1 MAGKMAVIKLEFFI
15 TAGEGYTAGRGF
27 FRPINSAAR

>member
-15 TAGEGYTAGRGF
+15 TGVEDYTVGRGF
-27 FRPINSAAR
+27 FRPISSAAR